1 MNTLTYFLL
10 DVLKFIIA
18 GVVTVYVAYLVIKP
32 ELDKR
37 LQSQLLALKK
47 ASLETTLPLRLQ
59 AYERLTL
66 FIERINPTNMLVRVH
81 VSGTTV
87 RELQQ
92 FLVDEIRTEHQ
103 HNITQQLYVSA
114 QAWAVVSRIK
124 EDSIGMINS
133 AASGLSPEASSVELS
148 KILITHLGGLE
159 NNPYDA
165 GLMLLK
171 HDMQQF
177 F

>member
-1 MNTLTYFLL
+1 
-10 DVLKFIIA
+10 
-18 GVVTVYVAYLVIKP
+18 
-32 ELDKR
+32 
-37 LQSQLLALKK
+37 K

-148 KILITHLGGLE
+148 
-159 NNPYDA
+159 
-165 GLMLLK
+165 
-171 HDMQQF
+171 
-177 F
+177 